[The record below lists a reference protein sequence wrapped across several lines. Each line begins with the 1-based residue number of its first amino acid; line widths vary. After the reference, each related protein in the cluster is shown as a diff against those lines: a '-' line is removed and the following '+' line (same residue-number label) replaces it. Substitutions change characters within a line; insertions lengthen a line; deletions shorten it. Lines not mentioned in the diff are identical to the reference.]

1 MIFTKKNFLIFFYVL
16 LIGTS
21 RYKFSFLANFLQI
34 VENFLEINDACAV
47 AHDACAELSMRSQ
60 VMRMHSFSNN
70 VMRMRILLK
79 LRMRTTW
86 LRIRIY

>member
-1 MIFTKKNFLIFFYVL
+1 MVTLLTMIFTKKKFSDFFYVL
-16 LIGTS
+16 V
-21 RYKFSFLANFLQI
+21 YKFSFLANFSQI

-70 VMRMRILLK
+70 VMRMRILLE
-79 LRMRTTW
+79 LCMRT
-86 LRIRIY
+86 I